1 MSAQCVMDVLCVAE
15 KANLPKISYSPMRK
29 SGSGKGSPAA
39 AGAGAGA
46 GAGGRAAGASS
57 GTPKTP
63 SFSPGGGP
71 GSTRESRRRGGP
83 VTPIKNGPVPAVQ
96 PQAKRHLAVKQ
107 RKERFVERVLGALGP
122 LLVVAVVGVCA
133 AEPVMTAV
141 GAVPIFFELG

>member
-1 MSAQCVMDVLCVAE
+1 M
-15 KANLPKISYSPMRK
+15 PKISHSPSGK
-29 SGSGKGSPAA
+29 GGSGKGSPAA
-39 AGAGAGA
+39 A
-46 GAGGRAAGASS
+46 AAGASSS

-63 SFSPGGGP
+63 TFSPGGGP

-107 RKERFVERVLGALGP
+107 RKERFVERALGALTP
-122 LLVVAVVGVCA
+122 LLVVFVVGLCT

-141 GAVPIFFELG
+141 GWLQDSVNSAVFGPPPPMALKCALLHQ